1 MTATQVLYL
10 IIALFVVEAAM
21 FVFALRWA
29 KRRMQE
35 RTQALVDDMGQ
46 SGEKLVLGPESA
58 LYRGGTGDFSRVK
71 GSGVI
76 ALTPKRLVFRK
87 LVGGE
92 VEVPLNEIASVSENK
107 WFLAAY
113 HNGRQHLILELT
125 DGTKV
130 GFMVKDHQR
139 WMEAVREAIAAR
151 S

>member
-1 MTATQVLYL
+1 MTPTQVPLL
-10 IIALFVVEAAM
+10 IIALFVVEA
-21 FVFALRWA
+21 VLLVVVVIWA
-29 KRRMQE
+29 KRRQQE
-35 RTQALVDDMGQ
+35 RMQALVDEIGQ
-46 SGEKLVLGPESA
+46 SGEKLVLGPEGA
-58 LYRGGTGDFSRVK
+58 MYRGGTGSYSRVK

-76 ALTPKRLVFRK
+76 ALTSKRLVFRK

-92 VEVPLNEIASVSENK
+92 VEVRLNEVASVSENR

-139 WMEAVREAIAAR
+139 WMEGVRETR
-151 S
+151 PEDT